1 MHSGLLSAALA
12 YVIWGLFPLY
22 FHQLRDVNALEVVLH
37 RSLWSLLFMLALLAL
52 KHRWQA
58 LTQALRQPRTL
69 AVFAASALLLSGNW
83 LIYVWAVHSH
93 RVIEASLGYFINPL
107 FNVLL
112 GVLVLHERPR
122 PVQWLALGL
131 AALGVIGMAWVSGA
145 APWVS
150 LALALTF
157 GLYGLLKKLAPLG
170 AQDGLALETLILAPL
185 VVPALAWLASHG
197 GDTAHATPTTWLWL
211 LAAGPLTAVPLLL
224 FAYGAQ
230 RITLSTLGLL
240 QYLGPTLQFAI
251 GLWVFHEPM
260 QPARLAGFGVI
271 WLALLVY
278 SGESLWFAA
287 RRSGTTEAP

>member
-197 GDTAHATPTTWLWL
+197 GDTAHATPITWLWL

>member
-131 AALGVIGMAWVSGA
+131 AALGVVGMAWVNGA

-185 VVPALAWLASHG
+185 VIPALAWFASHG
-197 GDTAHATPTTWLWL
+197 GDTAHAAPTTWLWL

-260 QPARLAGFGVI
+260 QPERLAGFGVI
-271 WLALLVY
+271 WLALLLY
-278 SGESLWFAA
+278 SGESLWWASKRA
-287 RRSGTTEAP
+287 NA

>member
-52 KHRWQA
+52 KHRWLA

-122 PVQWLALGL
+122 PMQWLALGL

-185 VVPALAWLASHG
+185 VVPALAWFASHG
-197 GDTAHATPTTWLWL
+197 GDTAYATPTTWLWL

-260 QPARLAGFGVI
+260 QPERLAGFGVI
-271 WLALLVY
+271 WLALLLY
-278 SGESLWFAA
+278 SGESLWWASKRA
-287 RRSGTTEAP
+287 NA

>member
-131 AALGVIGMAWVSGA
+131 AALGVVGMAWVSGA

-185 VVPALAWLASHG
+185 VIPALAWFASYG
-197 GDTAHATPTTWLWL
+197 GDTAHATPATWLWL

-287 RRSGTTEAP
+287 RRSGTTAAP

>member
-131 AALGVIGMAWVSGA
+131 AALGVVGMAWVSGA

-185 VVPALAWLASHG
+185 VIPALAWFASHG
-197 GDTAHATPTTWLWL
+197 GDTAHATPATWLWL

-287 RRSGTTEAP
+287 RRSGTTAAP